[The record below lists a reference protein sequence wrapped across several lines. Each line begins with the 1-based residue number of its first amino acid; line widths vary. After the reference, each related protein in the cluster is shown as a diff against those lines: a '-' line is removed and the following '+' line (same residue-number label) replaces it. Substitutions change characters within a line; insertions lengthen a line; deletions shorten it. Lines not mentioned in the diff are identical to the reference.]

1 MKPYII
7 TITLLGIILFPQFLS
22 STYANMD
29 GMYMTLPVNEDK
41 SFYYQDFEA
50 SAYTLREE
58 ETDSTPFIG
67 AMGTDLRFEDN
78 TFASNILPLGAVIEY
93 NGELWQNQDRM
104 NRRYD
109 GYNLDFCFKFDLK
122 GAREFGRKIIKIKVY
137 Q

>member
-7 TITLLGIILFPQFLS
+7 TLTILFTLLFPTFLLADIA
-22 STYANMD
+22 YMD

-41 SFYYQDFEA
+41 AYYYQDFEA

-58 ETDSTPFIG
+58 ETDSSPFIG
-67 AMGTDLRFEDN
+67 AMGTDLRFQDN
-78 TFASNILPLGAVIEY
+78 TFASNILPLGTVIEY

-109 GYNLDFCFKFDLK
+109 GYNLDLCFKFDLK